1 MRRMQSEQ
9 NSAAE
14 PCARRSAELLLGS
27 DRESSARPSGVR
39 RSETSPGFRRHSSF
53 VIRFSVL
60 LLTAGLTP
68 PAGANDS
75 RTTLTLKADGSCVIR
90 TELAQP
96 RLTIEQQVRM
106 QERREKM
113 EEGNDEDE
121 DVLPQ
126 KPAEQDSKP
135 YTDEELAKKF
145 GELTEER
152 QEQMF
157 QAGETKLDS
166 IDVKSNV
173 VRAVTTQIFP
183 SLEELLK
190 NPHVLWGQSGLA
202 FESLRFEKADSGN
215 LRLTLAPYSGNA
227 RWTKNAKQMWKASKV
242 NIELRFVLPGKVLS
256 SGFPQTEGN
265 ATWLTIDAKKDET
278 LAAASKLYDAPTVIT
293 AELGGLKIDGPLDS
307 KTLQRQSGR
316 RGGGGEPELPITD
329 ARPGFAAEPMSVT
342 ITTLHWFPEGQK
354 HLKNASSNFG
364 HQPTG
369 AVVRAKLFAPKGRT
383 LQSVTGVRVLN
394 AVDDKGR
401 PIASA
406 KADDDLGESAAY
418 SSGGRGQANSMQ
430 VQLSLP
436 LPAADAQSIEQLDA
450 EAIALT
456 AGNWKEMTVPNVTA
470 NSTNEVDLARVLPGA
485 KLTITKVTS
494 KNRQTTVR
502 AQIKGPP
509 AIRQLEVQ
517 AKTGGQQNANS
528 WMNERG
534 FKTKG
539 AESTRNFTLQA
550 YGMSEDGEAVAGP
563 LLIVVRFPEDQKKER
578 VKFSL
583 KALDL
588 L

>member
-1 MRRMQSEQ
+1 MATMLSEQ
-9 NSAAE
+9 AATAE
-14 PCARRSAELLLGS
+14 PDACRNAEYLLGP
-27 DRESSARPSGVR
+27 DRESSTRRAGAR
-39 RSETSPGFRRHSSF
+39 RSEPSPGFSRHPLF
-53 VIRFSVL
+53 VIPFCVAL
-60 LLTAGLTP
+60 FVAFLALPATA
-68 PAGANDS
+68 NES

-90 TELAQP
+90 TESAQP
-96 RLTIEQQVRM
+96 RLTIEQLVRR
-106 QERREKM
+106 QEEMKKIDQGDD
-113 EEGNDEDE
+113 EEE
-121 DVLPQ
+121 DVIPQ
-126 KPAEQDSKP
+126 AVADQASKS

-145 GELTEER
+145 RELTEER

-157 QAGETKLDS
+157 QAGETKLES

-173 VRAVTTQIFP
+173 VRAVTTQTFP

-190 NPHVLWGQSGLA
+190 NPYALWGQSGLA
-202 FESLRFEKADSGN
+202 FESLRFEKADDGN
-215 LRLTLAPYSGNA
+215 LRITLAPHSGNA

-256 SGFPQTEGN
+256 SGLPQTEGN

-293 AELGGLKIDGPLDS
+293 AELGGLKIDAPLDS
-307 KTLQRQSGR
+307 KTLQRQAGR
-316 RGGGGEPELPITD
+316 RGGGEPELPITD
-329 ARPGFAAEPMSVT
+329 AGPGFAAEAMSVT

-354 HLKNASSNFG
+354 HLKNASSTFG

-369 AVVRAKLFAPKGRT
+369 AVVQAKLFAPKGRT
-383 LQSVTGVRVLN
+383 LQSVTGVRVLH

-406 KADDDLGESAAY
+406 KADDDLGETVAY

-430 VQLSLP
+430 VQLNLP

-456 AGNWKEMTVPNVTA
+456 AGNWKEMTIPNVTA
-470 NSTNEVDLARVLPGA
+470 NSTNEVDLGSVLPGA
-485 KLTITKVTS
+485 KLTIAKVTS

-517 AKTGGQQNANS
+517 AKTGGEQRGNS

-534 FKTKG
+534 FKAKG

-550 YGMSEDGEAVAGP
+550 YSMSEDGEEASGP
-563 LLIVVRFPEDQKKER
+563 ILLVVRFPEDQKRER